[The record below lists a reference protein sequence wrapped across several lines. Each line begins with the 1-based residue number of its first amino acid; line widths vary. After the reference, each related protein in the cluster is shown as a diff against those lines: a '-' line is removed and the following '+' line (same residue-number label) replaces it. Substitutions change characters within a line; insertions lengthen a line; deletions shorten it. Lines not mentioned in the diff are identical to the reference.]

1 MELGGA
7 LVDLFEADS
16 VGVPHRA
23 AAMRGKTVSVDV
35 NNVDVRSAQR
45 VTFFEN
51 ASTFIDQRVEG
62 TVGDFRGGDLT
73 LRNTRFGDPLGNE
86 LSHERV
92 RRRAALIVVF
102 VPARA
107 GFLAVPAEFAKV
119 IFRKRLTNA
128 GNFQVAIFFADAPAD
143 VEARK
148 VARVG
153 LAQCP

>member
-1 MELGGA
+1 
-7 LVDLFEADS
+7 
-16 VGVPHRA
+16 
-23 AAMRGKTVSVDV
+23 MRGKTVSVDV

-51 ASTFIDQRVEG
+51 AGAFIDQRVQA
-62 TVGDFRGGDLT
+62 TVGDFRDGDLT

-119 IFRKRLTNA
+119 IFRKRLTTT
-128 GNFQVAIFFADAPAD
+128 GNFPVS
-143 VEARK
+143 
-148 VARVG
+148 
-153 LAQCP
+153 LL